1 MKKILFS
8 SLMLLSMALMFTAC
22 EDDRDSNP
30 TLVQPTTFVLNN
42 PVNALVDLAQSRGI
56 PFAWSQPDYGG
67 WPAAVEYQLE
77 VSPTNSWTVSTDEA
91 ALDETGATIPD
102 YAILPSIYASC
113 SGDMSAVELA
123 KALITICRWGEGD
136 VPEKQTV
143 YVRCKAATP
152 GADVIT
158 SNVVSLEVNPY
169 YIELADAPIEIWY
182 LVGSGIGSSDW
193 NNAADAVGSGGLI
206 PMYPI
211 MGNEYDSRTGQGEI
225 QYAGYF
231 NAGQQFKLIQVPG
244 DWNAQLNFTN
254 VKNPRSFLSDE
265 DGDNHNIGILE
276 AGYYHILL
284 NTATSE
290 LVIEPYAG
298 VPGVYTMIGMPGAY
312 QEWNPAENLMN
323 GMSASVENHDWYLK
337 GVTYEDT
344 ELKFAADGAWDV
356 NWGATDFPYGIGTGN
371 GPNIPVRAG
380 TYNVYFNDILGTY
393 NFVAVE

>member
-1 MKKILFS
+1 
-8 SLMLLSMALMFTAC
+8 MLLSMALVFTAC
-22 EDDRDSNP
+22 EDDNNSNP

-42 PVNALVDLAQSRGI
+42 PVNALVDLDQSIGI

-91 ALDETGATIPD
+91 ALDETGATIAD
-102 YAILPSIYASC
+102 YAILSSVFTSC
-113 SGDMSAVELA
+113 KGEMDAKELA
-123 KALITICRWGEGD
+123 KALVKICQWSDNE
-136 VPEKQTV
+136 VPEKMTV
-143 YVRCKAATP
+143 YVRCTAVTA
-152 GADVIT
+152 GAQKVY

-254 VKNPRSFLSDE
+254 VKNPGSFLSDE
-265 DGDNHNIGILE
+265 DGDNHNIGIVE
-276 AGYYHILL
+276 SGYYHILL

>member
-8 SLMLLSMALMFTAC
+8 SLMLLSMALVFTAC

-30 TLVQPTTFVLNN
+30 TLVQPTSFTLNN
-42 PVNALVDLAQSRGI
+42 PVNALVDLAESTGI

-77 VSPTNSWTVSTDEA
+77 VSPTNSWNVSTDEA
-91 ALDETGATIPD
+91 AADESGATIAD
-102 YAILPSIYASC
+102 FAILPSVFASC
-113 SGDMSAVELA
+113 TGEMSATELA
-123 KALITICRWGEGD
+123 KALVSICKWTESD

-143 YVRCKAATP
+143 YVRCKATTAGTKT
-152 GADVIT
+152 IY

-231 NAGQQFKLIQVPG
+231 NAGQQFKLILVPG
-244 DWNAQLNFTN
+244 DWGAQLNFTN
-254 VKNPRSFLSDE
+254 VKNPAGFLSDE
-265 DGDNHNIGILE
+265 DGDNHNIGIVE
-276 AGYYHILL
+276 AGYYIIRL

-290 LVIEPYAG
+290 LIIEKYEG
-298 VPGVYTMIGMPGAY
+298 TPGVYNQIAMPGEY
-312 QEWNPAENLMN
+312 QGWDTSLNLMN
-323 GMSASVENHDWYLK
+323 GMSTAVENHDWYLK
-337 GVTYEDT
+337 KVTYDDT
-344 ELKFAADGAWDV
+344 KLKFAADGSWDV
-356 NWGATDFPYGIGTGN
+356 NWGSNTFPYGVGTQG
-371 GPNIPVRAG
+371 GPDISVAAG
-380 TYNVYFNDILGTY
+380 TYDVFFNDILGTY
-393 NFVAVE
+393 NFVLVE

>member
-1 MKKILFS
+1 
-8 SLMLLSMALMFTAC
+8 MLLSMALVFTAC

-30 TLVQPTTFVLNN
+30 TLVQPTSFTLNN
-42 PVNALVDLAQSRGI
+42 PVNALVDLAESTGI

-77 VSPTNSWTVSTDEA
+77 VSPTNSWNVSTDEA
-91 ALDETGATIPD
+91 AADESGATIAD
-102 YAILPSIYASC
+102 FAILPSVFASC
-113 SGDMSAVELA
+113 TGEMSATELA
-123 KALITICRWGEGD
+123 KALVSICKWTESD

-143 YVRCKAATP
+143 YVRCKATTAGTKT
-152 GADVIT
+152 IY

-231 NAGQQFKLIQVPG
+231 NAGQQFKLILVPG
-244 DWNAQLNFTN
+244 DWGAQLNFTN
-254 VKNPRSFLSDE
+254 VKNPAGFLSDE
-265 DGDNHNIGILE
+265 DGDNHNIGIVE
-276 AGYYHILL
+276 AGYYIIRL

-290 LVIEPYAG
+290 LIIEKYEG
-298 VPGVYTMIGMPGAY
+298 TPGVYNQIAMPGEY
-312 QEWNPAENLMN
+312 QGWDTSLNLMN
-323 GMSASVENHDWYLK
+323 GMSTAVENHDWYLK
-337 GVTYEDT
+337 KVTYDDT
-344 ELKFAADGAWDV
+344 KLKFAADGSWDV
-356 NWGATDFPYGIGTGN
+356 NWGSNTFPYGVGTQG
-371 GPNIPVRAG
+371 GPDISVAAG
-380 TYNVYFNDILGTY
+380 TYDVFFNDILGTY
-393 NFVAVE
+393 NFVLVE

>member
-8 SLMLLSMALMFTAC
+8 SLMLLSMALVFTAC

-30 TLVQPTTFVLNN
+30 TLIQPTSFVLNN
-42 PVNALVDLAQSRGI
+42 PVNTLVDLAQSTAI

-77 VSPTNSWTVSTDEA
+77 VSPTNTWNVSTDEA
-91 ALDETGATIPD
+91 AADETGATIAD
-102 YAILPSIYASC
+102 YAILPSLFASC
-113 SGDMSAVELA
+113 TGEMSATELA
-123 KALITICRWGEGD
+123 KALVSICQWTESD
-136 VPEKQTV
+136 VPEKQIV
-143 YVRCKAATP
+143 YVRCKAATA
-152 GADVIT
+152 GAKTIY

-231 NAGQQFKLIQVPG
+231 NAGQQLKLILVPG
-244 DWNAQLNFTN
+244 DWGAQLNFTN
-254 VKNPRSFLSDE
+254 VKDPASFLSDE
-265 DGDNHNIGILE
+265 DGDNHNIGIVE
-276 AGYYHILL
+276 AGYYLIRL

-290 LVIEPYAG
+290 LVIEKYEG
-298 VPGVYTMIGMPGAY
+298 TPGVFTQIAMPGEY
-312 QEWNPAENLMN
+312 QGWDTSLNLMN
-323 GMSASVENHDWYLK
+323 GMSTAVENHDWYLK
-337 GVTYEDT
+337 SVTYEDT

-356 NWGATDFPYGIGTGN
+356 NWGAGDFPYGVGTQN
-371 GPNIPVRAG
+371 GPNIPVKAG
-380 TYNVYFNDILGTY
+380 TYHVYFNDILGTY